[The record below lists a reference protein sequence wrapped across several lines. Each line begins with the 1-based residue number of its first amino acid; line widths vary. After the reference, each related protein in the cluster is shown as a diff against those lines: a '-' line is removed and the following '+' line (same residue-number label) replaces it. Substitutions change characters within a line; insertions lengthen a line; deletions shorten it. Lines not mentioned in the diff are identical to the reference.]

1 MEGDDQFIE
10 RLRAADPVVLGDISK
25 RYAGELNVFC
35 QRMVFDAA
43 LSEDIVQDVMMRCCK
58 ADATQLPTGSLRGW
72 LYRVA
77 RNRCIDELRRM
88 HPQVR
93 LTAAQ
98 TARTNLPR
106 GVIAIDKGTTPAGRA
121 AKQDRADRVQMVV
134 DGMDDDLREVV
145 IMHFFQGL
153 TNAEVAEALDLS
165 VSGAKARLSR
175 ATRLLRDR
183 LKSLDDSSV

>member
-1 MEGDDQFIE
+1 
-10 RLRAADPVVLGDISK
+10 
-25 RYAGELNVFC
+25 
-35 QRMVFDAA
+35 
-43 LSEDIVQDVMMRCCK
+43 
-58 ADATQLPTGSLRGW
+58 
-72 LYRVA
+72 
-77 RNRCIDELRRM
+77 M